1 MLEYFLKIRIIDF
14 LKSNQLESVMGD
26 EC

>member
-1 MLEYFLKIRIIDF
+1 MLEYFLKIRIIDV